1 MVDKWLCL
9 YIGVFWYKLTHY
21 LASIIHIILF
31 YRPFGV
37 QKLVTELLVNC
48 IILGAKRKTQYAADT
63 ESIYALLL
71 PSFANYA
78 GSLAGVISLFHSSFC
93 ISDRCRRGRGHCG
106 ALSRQALNWALLKAR
121 QTGSFAPP
129 VRFFQPVFAHGGSS

>member
-1 MVDKWLCL
+1 MVNLWFCL
-9 YIGVFWYKLTHY
+9 YIGVLWYKIAQY
-21 LASIIHIILF
+21 FASIIRIILF
-31 YRPFGV
+31 YQPFGV

-48 IILGAKRKTQYAADT
+48 IILGAKRKNQYAADT

-93 ISDRCRRGRGHCG
+93 ISDRCRRDKGRCG
-106 ALSRQALNWALLKAR
+106 VLH
-121 QTGSFAPP
+121 
-129 VRFFQPVFAHGGSS
+129 QPVSD